1 MKTSEIQRM
10 RNNVNIQNAHKLI
23 KSQTKSARV
32 VSGPSQPVVPGKVEP
47 AVFDIAFIK
56 NVWQR
61 LVKNVKG

>member
-47 AVFDIAFIK
+47 AVLILHLLKTHGKD
-56 NVWQR
+56 
-61 LVKNVKG
+61 